1 MKRRIDLA
9 DEFLFIFDT
18 LSDEKINR
26 LAVVL
31 REYIEEKVNEAKDD
45 LVDQIEKRGIY
56 DPDY

>member
-18 LSDEKINR
+18 LPEEKVNK